1 MELHYKTFG
10 EGTPL
15 LILHGLFGSS
25 DNWLTIG
32 KKLAEQYQV
41 YLIDQRN
48 HGRSP
53 WSDQWNYEAMSDD
66 LHEFVEQHQLQ
77 DFVLIGHSMGGKTAM
92 NYAVNHTPSKIEK
105 LVVVDIAPKTYP
117 IHHDKIVA
125 GLNALDLSQ
134 VNSRK
139 AADEQLAAYI
149 DEVGVRQF
157 LLKNLYRN
165 EEKNFEWRINLPVI
179 GENLTNV
186 SGGLTEDKQYE
197 GTTLFIRGRKSN
209 YIKEDDEA
217 VIHQHFPQATLQTVE
232 NAGHWVH
239 AESPAE
245 FLEML
250 LTFLQG

>member
-1 MELHYKTFG
+1 MKLHYKTFG
-10 EGTPL
+10 EGEPL

-32 KKLAEQYQV
+32 KKLAEQYKV

-53 WSDQWNYEAMSDD
+53 WSNEWNYEAMSAD
-66 LHEFVEQHQLQ
+66 LNEFVEDHALQ

-92 NYAVNHTPSKIEK
+92 NYAVDYTSAKIK
-105 LVVVDIAPKTYP
+105 QLVIVDIAPKSYP

-125 GLNALDLSQ
+125 GLKALDLSQ

-139 AADEQLAAYI
+139 AADEQLATYI

-165 EEKNFEWRINLPVI
+165 EEKRFDWRINLPVI
-179 GENLTNV
+179 GDNLINV
-186 SGGLTEDKQYE
+186 SGGLAEGKKYN
-197 GTTLFIRGRKSN
+197 GTTLFVRGRKSN
-209 YIKEDDEA
+209 YIKDGDEA
-217 VIHQHFPQATLQTVE
+217 IIAQHFPQAVVQTVE

-239 AESPAE
+239 AERPVE
-245 FLEML
+245 FMEML
-250 LTFLQG
+250 QAFLAG

>member
-1 MELHYKTFG
+1 MKLHYKTFG
-10 EGTPL
+10 EGAPL

-32 KKLAEQYQV
+32 KKLAEQYKV

-53 WSDQWNYEAMSDD
+53 WSNEWDYQAMSAD
-66 LHEFVEQHQLQ
+66 LHEFVEEHNLQ

-92 NYAVNHTPSKIEK
+92 NYAVDYTSAKIK
-105 LVVVDIAPKTYP
+105 QLVIVDIAPKPYP

-125 GLNALDLSQ
+125 GLKAIDLSQ

-139 AADEQLAAYI
+139 AADEQLATYI

-179 GENLTNV
+179 ADNLVNV
-186 SGGLTEDKQYE
+186 SGGLAEGKQYN
-197 GTTLFIRGRKSN
+197 GITLFVRGRKSN
-209 YIKEDDEA
+209 YIKDGDEA
-217 VIHQHFPQATLQTVE
+217 VINKHFPQATVQTVE

-239 AESPAE
+239 AERPIE
-245 FLEML
+245 FMEML
-250 LTFLQG
+250 QAFLAA

>member
-10 EGTPL
+10 EGEPL

-32 KKLAEQYQV
+32 KKLAEQYKV

-53 WSDQWNYEAMSDD
+53 WNNEWDYQAMSAD
-66 LHEFVEQHQLQ
+66 LHEFVETHELK

-92 NYAVNHTPSKIEK
+92 NYAVDYTPAKIK
-105 LVVVDIAPKTYP
+105 QLVIVDIAPKPYP

-125 GLNALDLSQ
+125 GLKALDLSQ

-165 EEKNFEWRINLPVI
+165 EEKSFDWRINLPVI
-179 GENLTNV
+179 ADNLANV
-186 SGGLTEDKQYE
+186 SGGLAEGKQYS
-197 GTTLFIRGRKSN
+197 GTTLFVRGRKSN
-209 YIKEDDEA
+209 YIKDGDEA
-217 VIHQHFPQATLQTVE
+217 VIAQHFPQAAVQTVE

-239 AESPAE
+239 AERPVE
-245 FLEML
+245 FMEML
-250 LTFLQG
+250 QAFLAG